1 MLKTLTSPNIFR
13 LISFSSVFL
22 VRTTGVVVGV
32 DVVVSVTFD
41 GTLVEFAAVNDSF
54 AIRLAVAESGTMLLL
69 IIAVICLIAD
79 AVSLIA

>member
-22 VRTTGVVVGV
+22 VRTAGVVVGV
-32 DVVVSVTFD
+32 DVVVSVPFD

-54 AIRLAVAESGTMLLL
+54 VIELAVTESGTMLLL
-69 IIAVICLIAD
+69 MMAVICLIAD